1 MCSRLTASA
10 CAFAKSRRAGQL
22 LALLF
27 EDLFKRFNAE
37 LKKNIDQVL
46 SKPNRAVQFDARRY
60 LDLRQ
65 ETITNGLVLALS
77 TGYVL
82 VDTGLRARTNN
93 GTGF

>member
-1 MCSRLTASA
+1 MGVLLMSWPISILRVCLH
-10 CAFAKSRRAGQL
+10 RAGQL

-37 LKKNIDQVL
+37 LKKAIDQVL

-77 TGYVL
+77 TG
-82 VDTGLRARTNN
+82 
-93 GTGF
+93 